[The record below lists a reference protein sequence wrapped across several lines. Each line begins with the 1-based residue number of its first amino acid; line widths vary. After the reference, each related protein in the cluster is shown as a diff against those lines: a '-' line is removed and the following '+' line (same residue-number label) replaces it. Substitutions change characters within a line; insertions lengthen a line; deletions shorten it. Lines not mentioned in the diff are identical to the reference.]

1 MDTCQLCLKFFS
13 GHRHLLYHPSEL
25 YHYLIANFTKVISL
39 YSSLSFNYRNLS
51 DAYFYYDIIS
61 YRLFMMGLE
70 VGVWF
75 ASAFINELV
84 DRACS
89 YLGDRYE
96 YRSSVQHKLKIL
108 DDGLRKI
115 QALLHEA
122 DQRNI
127 ENPALKEWLLDLK
140 DAAYDA
146 AGVFDIFEYKILEER
161 AEGKRQV

>member
-1 MDTCQLCLKFFS
+1 MT
-13 GHRHLLYHPSEL
+13 
-25 YHYLIANFTKVISL
+25 
-39 YSSLSFNYRNLS
+39 
-51 DAYFYYDIIS
+51 
-61 YRLFMMGLE
+61 GLE
-70 VGVWF
+70 VGGWF

-140 DAAYDA
+140 DAAYDSV
-146 AGVFDIFEYKILEER
+146 GVFDIFEYKILEER